1 MTRPHARPAAAVLAA
16 TALLALAAP
25 TASAAPLPADPAPGP
40 REAAAAPATL
50 DTLARFFGREDGRA
64 GAVARGEATARPRIE
79 GRAVAVHVLSPEFV
93 AGRAGA
99 PVARVEF
106 HAARAVA
113 ADGREASVWSVRR
126 GGGWRVVNIATGDDE
141 IHFAERGAR
150 VLPGGTVF
158 REPQIDAW
166 YVHGGGRVL
175 PLDEDAVRAVGAGGT
190 TLAAY
195 RARVAAAYG
204 DKLPGSA
211 YARAGKA
218 GGYGPTGPDGTT
230 GHSDT
235 TGPDVR
241 TAPDARP
248 DAGPVRAVPVPPGSS
263 GHGGSPVT
271 APGAPAVAGAAATG
285 SAEAATGLPGTAA
298 AAVGAAL
305 LAAALVA
312 VRPRLRRRER

>member
-1 MTRPHARPAAAVLAA
+1 MTRPYARHIAAAAAA

-25 TASAAPLPADPAPGP
+25 AATAAPLPADPAPGP

-50 DTLARFFGREDGRA
+50 DTLARFFGRE
-64 GAVARGEATARPRIE
+64 GAAAAKSADAARPRIE
-79 GRAVAVHVLSPEFV
+79 GSAVPVHVLSPEFV

-113 ADGREASVWSVRR
+113 ADGREASVWSVRQ
-126 GGGWRVVNIATGDDE
+126 GAGWRVVNIATGDDE

-218 GGYGPTGPDGTT
+218 GGYDPTGPTGPAARTDAAGPAVRT
-230 GHSDT
+230 DA
-235 TGPDVR
+235 TGP
-241 TAPDARP
+241 A
-248 DAGPVRAVPVPPGSS
+248 
-263 GHGGSPVT
+263 
-271 APGAPAVAGAAATG
+271 AGAGATG
-285 SAEAATGLPGTAA
+285 PAEAAAGLPATATAA
-298 AAVGAAL
+298 AAAGAAL

-312 VRPRLRRRER
+312 VRPRRRRER